1 MFNLEYGDRIAQ
13 LRERKG
19 MTQEELAGSIGI
31 TRAAL
36 SHYEKNRREP
46 DYKTLSKIADYFKV
60 SIDWIIRGNN
70 LSAPNDPKYSS
81 LELTLEEEYAKKGLS
96 PETQRELLDV
106 AVAAVEEARKKH
118 NKRRK

>member
-1 MFNLEYGDRIAQ
+1 MAQ

-70 LSAPNDPKYSS
+70 LSAPNDPKYSG

-96 PETQRELLDV
+96 PEAQRELLDA
-106 AVAAVEEARKKH
+106 AVAAIEEARKKY

>member
-46 DYKTLSKIADYFKV
+46 DYKILSKIADYFKV